1 MRVEVAWVG
10 DGNEAL
16 VALDLAEGA
25 SVDDAVALAL
35 PGLAKNVRSGKLVC
49 AIFGRRVERDT
60 VLRDG
65 DRVEVTRP
73 LVVDPKTARRRR
85 AAGKR

>member
-1 MRVEVAWVG
+1 MRIDLAWVG
-10 DGNEAL
+10 GGEEVL
-16 VALDLAEGA
+16 VTVDVCEGA
-25 SVDDAVALAL
+25 SVDDAVAQAL
-35 PGLAKNVRSGKLVC
+35 PALAGKVRSGDLVC

-60 VLRDG
+60 RLRDG

-73 LVVDPKTARRRR
+73 LVVDPRTARRRC